1 MIVYLKGELIKLKEA
16 SIVMEVSGVGYEVFV
31 PVSVFDQ
38 LPSRGEVITI
48 HTYHYVREDAEVLY
62 GFVIEEALQIF
73 KQLITVNG
81 IGPKGALALLSTIT
95 IDELKFA
102 VMSEDD
108 KIISRAPGIGK
119 KTAQRL
125 IIDLKGKLKLDVYD
139 EPMSTESLAGVVTDN
154 NPKQEAIE
162 ALVSLGYPSSTAIS
176 AVKKVA
182 HFTDVEDIIKQ
193 SLKHLAI
200 L

>member
-1 MIVYLKGELIKLKEA
+1 MIVYLKGELIRVKEA
-16 SIVMEVSGVGYEVFV
+16 SVILEVSGIGYEVFV
-31 PVSVFDQ
+31 PVSVFEQ
-38 LPSRGEVITI
+38 LPSRGEVVTI
-48 HTYHYVREDAEVLY
+48 HTYHYVREDSEILY

-125 IIDLKGKLKLDVYD
+125 IIDLKDKLKLDIYD
-139 EPMSTESLAGVVTDN
+139 EPMSVDSLASVVVDN

-162 ALVSLGYPSSTAIS
+162 ALVSLGYQSSTAIS
-176 AVKKVA
+176 AVKKVE